1 MKAIL
6 AALILSAGMI
16 AAALPAF
23 AHHSVSGYYFMD
35 QRATVEGDLVQF
47 LYQNPH
53 SFVEVKS
60 KDPNTG
66 EMVTWSVEWNGA
78 GRLGRV
84 GVTAETLKPG
94 DHVVITGQPGRTTGD
109 HRLHMVKISR
119 PSDGWKWDRGVRY

>member
-1 MKAIL
+1 MKASF
-6 AALILSAGMI
+6 AALIVSAGLI

-35 QRATVEGDLVQF
+35 QRAIVYVDLVQF

-53 SFVEVKS
+53 SFVELKS

-66 EMVTWSVEWNGA
+66 EMVTWSIEWNGA

-84 GVTAETLKPG
+84 GNHFP
-94 DHVVITGQPGRTTGD
+94 
-109 HRLHMVKISR
+109 
-119 PSDGWKWDRGVRY
+119 GVRVLALQFDEGMRILVQELH

>member
-1 MKAIL
+1 MKAL
-6 AALILSAGMI
+6 LVGLILRAGMI
-16 AAALPAF
+16 GAAVPAF
-23 AHHSVSGYYFMD
+23 AHPSVSGYYFMD

-53 SFVEVKS
+53 SFVELKS

-66 EMVTWSVEWNGA
+66 EMVTWSIEWNGA

-94 DHVVITGQPGRTTGD
+94 DHVIITRQPRRTAGA
-109 HRLHMVKISR
+109 HRHPLLERS
-119 PSDGWKWDRGVRY
+119 